1 MTLKDFDEIL
11 DLKSE
16 ISVLAKRLTKEKS
29 PGFVGDYA
37 KDYSTGEARIITI
50 SGYPLPNSEKIDEI
64 SALLVQRKDELEERI
79 LKAEQFINSL
89 TDSRLRTLLT
99 LKYMG
104 SEDMTWDEVAKNVY
118 RKMSGDAARKTVS
131 RYFEEISKLE

>member
-16 ISVLAKRLTKEKS
+16 ISVLAKRLIKEKS
-29 PGFVGDYA
+29 PDFAADYA
-37 KDYSTGEARIITI
+37 KDYSSGEARIITI
-50 SGYPLPNSEKIDEI
+50 SGYPLPNTEKIAEV
-64 SALLVQRKDELEERI
+64 SASLEKHKKDLEERI

-89 TDSRLRTLLT
+89 SDSRLRTLLT

-104 SEDMTWDEVAKNVY
+104 SEDMTWDEVAKSMY
-118 RKMSGDAARKTVS
+118 RKMTGDYARQYVAKF
-131 RYFEEISKLE
+131 FEGK